1 MRKQNERPDFIVHMI
16 DATIGTIVLG
26 TKKIIT
32 PWLNAFR
39 EKT

>member
-1 MRKQNERPDFIVHMI
+1 MRKQNSPLDFIAHVI